1 MNKTLMKGCGIGCGV
16 VALLILMLVGGGAW
30 FAREM
35 GREYKT
41 VQESEK
47 ALFAAEGALDAWLP
61 PAGVVPG
68 ADRLGVF
75 LAVRAD
81 LAEWRAQLE
90 TDMDRFR
97 QERERGGPLG
107 LWNSIRSG
115 SDMGLTFARFWG
127 ARNRALVEQGMGPA
141 EYAWLYGL
149 AYYAYL
155 GRDPGAG
162 AQPFD
167 MSGGTGVQVKVG
179 DDREAPP
186 EAARRRAHDLLAAVF
201 DRAEGAADGVAAV
214 ELEDES
220 RRLAADPHRVPW
232 QDGLPAPL
240 EAAFTPHA
248 AALEAAWS
256 ETVNPLELMFQ
267 LDEAR

>member
-41 VQESEK
+41 VQETEES
-47 ALFAAEGALDAWLP
+47 LFAAEGDLQAWSP
-61 PAGVVPG
+61 PAGLVPG
-68 ADRLGVF
+68 GERLAVF

-81 LAEWRAQLE
+81 LAEWRTQLE

-97 QERERGGPLG
+97 QERERGGLLG
-107 LWNSIRSG
+107 TWNSIRSG

-149 AYYAYL
+149 AYYAHL

-167 MSGGTGVQVKVG
+167 ISGGSGVQVKVG
-179 DDREAPP
+179 QESETPP
-186 EAARRRAHDLLAAVF
+186 EAARRRAHDLLAAVLE
-201 DRAEGAADGVAAV
+201 RAEGADAGVGAADVA
-214 ELEDES
+214 DEN
-220 RRLAADPHRVPW
+220 RRLAADPRRVPW

-240 EAAFTPHA
+240 EAAFAPHA
-248 AALEAAWS
+248 AALEATWS
-256 ETVNPLELMFQ
+256 EAVNPLELMFQ
-267 LDEAR
+267 LDEGR